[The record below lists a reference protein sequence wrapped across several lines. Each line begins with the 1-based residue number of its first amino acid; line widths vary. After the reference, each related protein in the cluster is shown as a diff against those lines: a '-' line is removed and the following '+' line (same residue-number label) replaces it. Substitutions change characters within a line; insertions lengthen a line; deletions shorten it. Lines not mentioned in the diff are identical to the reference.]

1 MRINSR
7 VPTDLDR
14 VEAVEG
20 QIREYVRQKPAP
32 SRSPDAGEV
41 TANNMN
47 TFLQRVAGFSI
58 AEIDRIIAELHTLR
72 EVLQSKGEQIQR
84 EIAEYS
90 HLTQS
95 AIQSTKII
103 TETLANAN
111 FGDAARSRS

>member
-1 MRINSR
+1 MRTKSR
-7 VPTDLDR
+7 VPTDLDT
-14 VEAVEG
+14 VEG
-20 QIREYVRQKPAP
+20 VGGEVREFVQPAP
-32 SRSPDAGEV
+32 RRSLEDNEV
-41 TANNMN
+41 VANNMN

-58 AEIDRIIAELHTLR
+58 AEIDRIIAELHSLR
-72 EVLQSKGEQIQR
+72 EMLQSKGERVQR

-103 TETLANAN
+103 TEALANAH

>member
-1 MRINSR
+1 MRIKSR
-7 VPTDLDR
+7 VSTDLDR

-20 QIREYVRQKPAP
+20 EIRQYVRQESAP
-32 SRSPDAGEV
+32 RRSPEGSEV
-41 TANNMN
+41 VANNMN

-72 EVLQSKGEQIQR
+72 EVLRSKGERVQR

-111 FGDAARSRS
+111 FRDEARAPS